1 MASTGSDF
9 CFCNLLIFFAM
20 ESKEQ
25 FPLIPDFNVQRQFDL
40 TDGVI
45 STRYPLLVLTQLLHN
60 YALSYSYDYGK
71 KDKLTFDVDI
81 CDEIMELTSTILA
94 YANQEFRDS
103 EVFWARE
110 NLETRKIWTI
120 LRRICCSL
128 VATLPPEAHKTSLQM
143 EQLYSKC

>member
-1 MASTGSDF
+1 MALTGSDF

-60 YALSYSYDYGK
+60 YALSYSY
-71 KDKLTFDVDI
+71 L
-81 CDEIMELTSTILA
+81 
-94 YANQEFRDS
+94 
-103 EVFWARE
+103 
-110 NLETRKIWTI
+110 
-120 LRRICCSL
+120 
-128 VATLPPEAHKTSLQM
+128 
-143 EQLYSKC
+143 